1 MMMIKFKDALQ
12 TVSKLLNDYLN
23 DPDVYITEE
32 EEEAVIL
39 IMTLAKENK
48 NMTYEI
54 KASKF
59 ISLN

>member
-1 MMMIKFKDALQ
+1 MTIKLKNALQ
-12 TVSKLLNDYLN
+12 IVSKLLNDYLN
-23 DPDVYITEE
+23 DPDVHITEE

>member
-39 IMTLAKENK
+39 IMTIAKENK
-48 NMTYEI
+48 NMTNEI
-54 KASKF
+54 KANKF